1 MNHGH
6 ACRDGD
12 KVPEPGSGGLET
24 LVLRT
29 ILDTIE
35 DGILVVSS
43 GRWVTHCNARFREIW
58 SLPGGMGTG
67 ADTSVLDHVASHFA
81 DPDAFRLRVQAI
93 YAERKTVREVLH
105 DRNGRVIER
114 FTTPL
119 VLPDGSVARLWVFR
133 DITSRASAE
142 AALRERERLLSES
155 QAAGHIGSWELDLA
169 SGQLTW
175 TPECYRIY
183 GQDPDVFKP
192 SLDALFSTCAL
203 PEDQAHMRAH
213 YRELLRTE
221 AQPPLDFRIRRPDG
235 TIRWLHVTV
244 AVHRDG
250 QGNPVRFVGTQQDL
264 TELKEAEARRLE
276 LERQVLH
283 AQKLESLGLLAGGFA
298 HDFNNLL
305 TVVRANLDL
314 AREERPTQDPIQ
326 AYLRPAIEA
335 SCRGADLCRQILAY
349 SGRGNFV
356 IEPVAISDL
365 ARSMANLLESAI
377 PKKVTLAL
385 DLAPD
390 LPLLRGDASQIHQVT
405 LNLVLNAAEAIGD
418 GKGRIRLGTRAQ
430 AWAPP
435 EAPDVGQG
443 ELLPGCPCVVLEV
456 TDDGPGMTPDLM
468 ARIFDPFFST
478 KADGRGL
485 GLAAVQGILR
495 SHKGGIRVSTRPG
508 RGSTFTLFFPTAAG
522 EAGVRRPES
531 KPDIE
536 GMGKGM
542 VLLADDEE
550 AIRDV
555 GCNVLEKMGFIPLAA
570 FDGQDALDLFRAHR
584 QEIRLV
590 ILDLTMPRMD
600 GLEAF
605 RELRTM
611 DAQIPVL
618 ITSGYSKQEVDSRFS
633 GIEVAGFIQKPF
645 NLSEFRQKV
654 FRLLADGLAGTG
666 REGFS

>member
-1 MNHGH
+1 
-6 ACRDGD
+6 
-12 KVPEPGSGGLET
+12 
-24 LVLRT
+24 
-29 ILDTIE
+29 
-35 DGILVVSS
+35 
-43 GRWVTHCNARFREIW
+43 
-58 SLPGGMGTG
+58 
-67 ADTSVLDHVASHFA
+67 
-81 DPDAFRLRVQAI
+81 
-93 YAERKTVREVLH
+93 
-105 DRNGRVIER
+105 
-114 FTTPL
+114 
-119 VLPDGSVARLWVFR
+119 
-133 DITSRASAE
+133 
-142 AALRERERLLSES
+142 
-155 QAAGHIGSWELDLA
+155 
-169 SGQLTW
+169 
-175 TPECYRIY
+175 
-183 GQDPDVFKP
+183 
-192 SLDALFSTCAL
+192 
-203 PEDQAHMRAH
+203 
-213 YRELLRTE
+213 
-221 AQPPLDFRIRRPDG
+221 
-235 TIRWLHVTV
+235 
-244 AVHRDG
+244 
-250 QGNPVRFVGTQQDL
+250 
-264 TELKEAEARRLE
+264 
-276 LERQVLH
+276 
-283 AQKLESLGLLAGGFA
+283 
-298 HDFNNLL
+298 
-305 TVVRANLDL
+305 
-314 AREERPTQDPIQ
+314 
-326 AYLRPAIEA
+326 
-335 SCRGADLCRQILAY
+335 
-349 SGRGNFV
+349 
-356 IEPVAISDL
+356 
-365 ARSMANLLESAI
+365 
-377 PKKVTLAL
+377 
-385 DLAPD
+385 
-390 LPLLRGDASQIHQVT
+390 
-405 LNLVLNAAEAIGD
+405 
-418 GKGRIRLGTRAQ
+418 
-430 AWAPP
+430 
-435 EAPDVGQG
+435 
-443 ELLPGCPCVVLEV
+443 
-456 TDDGPGMTPDLM
+456 MTPDLM